1 MGIKWNKKMT
11 VEPIAD
17 KTVEPIADKIDDIYR
32 KFAIDCY
39 NNVIA
44 LSPVRKGRYKMPII
58 SALAQKA

>member
-1 MGIKWNKKMT
+1 MGIKWNKKM
-11 VEPIAD
+11 
-17 KTVEPIADKIDDIYR
+17 TVEPIADKIDDIYR